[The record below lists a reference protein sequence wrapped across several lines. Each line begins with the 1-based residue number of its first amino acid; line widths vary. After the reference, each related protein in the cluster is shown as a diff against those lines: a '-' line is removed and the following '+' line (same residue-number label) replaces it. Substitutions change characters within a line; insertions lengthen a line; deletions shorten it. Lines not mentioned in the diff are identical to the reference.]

1 MTPISA
7 MSTTDPARASETE
20 FPIPISAD
28 FPEAAAGLVAGQVLC
43 NRYRVGEW
51 IGGGGMADVFSGT
64 DGWLARPV
72 AIKVIKP
79 AIATREMCR
88 RMEQEGR
95 AAAAIDHP
103 NLLRVLD
110 IGTLGRTVFL
120 VTELLFGRSLAQLLR
135 ERPNGRLP
143 WRLAL
148 ELLIPALD
156 ALHYVHRA
164 GYVHRDLKPDNLF
177 FHSDDRSERLIV
189 LDLGIAKLARGEYV
203 DKTTYHTESGR
214 VLGTPAYM
222 SPEQASGLP
231 LDRRTDI
238 YSIGVT
244 LHRML
249 AGRLPFESEQGDR
262 PLQLM
267 ARNIYDEPPRLDERA
282 LGLPSRLADVVLRTL
297 AKAPGQRPAH
307 MSELAEALS
316 ECLAEPDPRPATADF
331 SRSGRV
337 ARVAGIAAGVA
348 ILGAL
353 VVSPGAGSP
362 AGRALVVA
370 DEPHTSAA
378 APRPP
383 ALAVASQPAAPAVV
397 ETLAATAELVPAAEP
412 SAAPTSLAPP
422 ASRPGSRRASA
433 LRAVLT
439 GVAPDVAECLDR
451 YGDPDRRALRVRLA
465 LTTAGAVSR
474 AELLDEDA
482 ALLGRCVRATLARLH
497 FGPGPAQRFEHSYAR

>member
-1 MTPISA
+1 VTPISA
-7 MSTTDPARASETE
+7 MATTEPRVSETE
-20 FPIPISAD
+20 FPIPISAEY
-28 FPEAAAGLVAGQVLC
+28 PEAAAGLVAGQVLC

-64 DGWLARPV
+64 DGWLARAV

-120 VTELLFGRSLAQLLR
+120 VTELLFGRSLAALLR

-316 ECLAEPDPRPATADF
+316 GCLAEPDPRPATADF
-331 SRSGRV
+331 SRSGRG

-353 VVSPGAGSP
+353 VVSPGAGSS
-362 AGRALVVA
+362 AERTLVA
-370 DEPHTSAA
+370 AEEPHTSAA
-378 APRPP
+378 APRR
-383 ALAVASQPAAPAVV
+383 LAMATQPAAPAVA
-397 ETLAATAELVPAAEP
+397 ETLAATAEVVPG
-412 SAAPTSLAPP
+412 SGTTAAPTSLAAP
-422 ASRPGSRRASA
+422 ASRPASRRAGA
-433 LRAVLT
+433 LQAVLT
-439 GVAPDVAECLDR
+439 GVAPEVADCLGR
-451 YGDPDRRALRVRLA
+451 YGDPERRALRVRLA

-474 AELLDEDA
+474 AELVDEDSP
-482 ALLGRCVRATLARLH
+482 LLGRCVRAALARLY
-497 FGPGPAQRFEHSYAR
+497 FGPGLAQRVEHSYAR

>member
-1 MTPISA
+1 MT
-7 MSTTDPARASETE
+7 TTTTTPPRPADNTE
-20 FPIPISAD
+20 FPIPVSAD
-28 FPEAAAGLVAGQVLC
+28 YPNAAPGLVPGQVIRE
-43 NRYRVGEW
+43 RYRVGER
-51 IGGGGMADVFSGT
+51 IGGGGMADVFCAH
-64 DGWLARPV
+64 DGWLRRSV

-79 AIATREMCR
+79 ALASREMCR

-249 AGRLPFESEQGDR
+249 AGRLPFEPEPGDQPFR
-262 PLQLM
+262 VM
-267 ARNIYDEPPRLDERA
+267 TRNLYDEPPRLDEAA
-282 LGLPSRLADVVLRTL
+282 LGLP
-297 AKAPGQRPAH
+297 PG
-307 MSELAEALS
+307 L
-316 ECLAEPDPRPATADF
+316 
-331 SRSGRV
+331 
-337 ARVAGIAAGVA
+337 
-348 ILGAL
+348 
-353 VVSPGAGSP
+353 
-362 AGRALVVA
+362 
-370 DEPHTSAA
+370 
-378 APRPP
+378 
-383 ALAVASQPAAPAVV
+383 
-397 ETLAATAELVPAAEP
+397 AELV
-412 SAAPTSLAPP
+412 L
-422 ASRPGSRRASA
+422 RRANCRTVSSSA
-433 LRAVLT
+433 
-439 GVAPDVAECLDR
+439 C
-451 YGDPDRRALRVRLA
+451 
-465 LTTAGAVSR
+465 
-474 AELLDEDA
+474 
-482 ALLGRCVRATLARLH
+482 
-497 FGPGPAQRFEHSYAR
+497 